1 MSQAD
6 SSSKKRIAVVGAGP
20 GGLTSAMILAH
31 RGFDVTVYEKED
43 QVGGRNGEIRLGDY
57 RFDIGPTFLMMK
69 FLLDQ
74 MFEETGRRSDDYL
87 QFLQLEPMYEL
98 VFDDFSIF
106 PTTDPPEMKRQIE
119 AIYPGQGQGVDRF
132 LDKEKNRFELMYPCL
147 QKDYSHVSDMVKP
160 VLLKALPHLS
170 IGKSLYQVLGRY
182 FEPEKLRLSFTFQ
195 SKYLGMSPWSCPA
208 AFAILPYIEYAYGVF
223 HVTGGLSQISQ
234 AMARVFEEEG
244 GTLHLKTPVKR
255 ILVDDQRRARGV
267 ELETGDKV
275 EADAVIVNAD
285 FAHAMTTLVDPQHV
299 KKYTQEN
306 LLRRDYSC
314 STFMLYLGVDKTYE
328 TAHHTIVFASDYRK
342 NLQDVA
348 EGRLPEDISFYVRN
362 ASVNDDQIAPQGH
375 SAIYVL
381 VPMPNN
387 KSGIDWEK
395 ETPSVREKTL
405 DEIQRRTSMKDLRE
419 HIVEETMISP
429 RQWET
434 ERSVFRGAT
443 FNLAHSLGQML
454 YFRPRNEFEEFSH
467 CYLVGGGTHPGSGLP
482 TIYESG
488 RISANLIS
496 AKYGVPFR
504 KPPTL
509 ENA

>member
-1 MSQAD
+1 MPQSE
-6 SSSKKRIAVVGAGP
+6 SSLKKRIAVIGAGP

-43 QVGGRNGEIRLGDY
+43 QVGGRNGEIRLGEY

-74 MFEETGRRSDDYL
+74 MFEETGRKSENYL
-87 QFLQLEPMYEL
+87 EFLQLEPMYEL
-98 VFDDFSIF
+98 VFDSFSIF
-106 PTTDPPEMKRQIE
+106 PSTDADEMKRQIQ
-119 AIYPGQGQGVDRF
+119 AVYPGQAPGVDVF
-132 LDKEKNRFELMYPCL
+132 LEKEKKRFELMYPCL
-147 QKDYSHVSDMVKP
+147 QKDYSHLSDMVKP

-170 IGKSLYQVLGRY
+170 IGKSLYQVLGQY

-223 HVTGGLSQISQ
+223 HVMGGLSEISQ

-244 GTLHLKTPVKR
+244 GTLHLKAPVKR
-255 ILVDDQRRARGV
+255 ILVDGQKRATGL

-275 EADAVIVNAD
+275 EADEVIVNAD
-285 FAHAMTTLVDPQHV
+285 FAHAMTTLVDPQHLR
-299 KKYTQEN
+299 KYTREK
-306 LLRRDYSC
+306 LLKRDYSC

-328 TAHHTIVFASDYRK
+328 ASHHTIVFASDYRK

-362 ASVNDDQIAPQGH
+362 ASINDDRIAPQGH
-375 SAIYVL
+375 SALYVL

-387 KSGIDWEK
+387 RAHIDWEK
-395 ETPSVREKTL
+395 EEASMRERTL
-405 DEIQRRTSMKDLRE
+405 EQIEARTTMKDLRE
-419 HIVEETMISP
+419 HIVAEAVISP
-429 RQWET
+429 RQWEV

-454 YFRPRNEFEEFSH
+454 YFRPRNEFEELSH

-496 AKYGVPFR
+496 TKYGVPFR
-504 KPPTL
+504 TPPKL
-509 ENA
+509 DEG